1 MLINVLLS
9 STGQLLVIVE
19 FCAGGNL
26 LQYLR
31 RKRQDVL
38 DPLTTVKQI
47 EMGLQV
53 SRGMAFLSTQKV
65 CGDGEERIV
74 VIFVINCL
82 PLSLSQCV
90 HRDLAARN
98 ILLDHEGILKV
109 ADFGLARE
117 TLYSI
122 YTKTSK
128 VVSGIINTCTCITVL
143 S

>member
-82 PLSLSQCV
+82 PLSLS
-90 HRDLAARN
+90 LSASTG
-98 ILLDHEGILKV
+98 IWLLVI
-109 ADFGLARE
+109 F
-117 TLYSI
+117 YSI
-122 YTKTSK
+122 TKEF
-128 VVSGIINTCTCITVL
+128 
-143 S
+143 

>member
-65 CGDGEERIV
+65 CCGDGEERIV
-74 VIFVINCL
+74 VIIC
-82 PLSLSQCV
+82 
-90 HRDLAARN
+90 
-98 ILLDHEGILKV
+98 
-109 ADFGLARE
+109 
-117 TLYSI
+117 Y
-122 YTKTSK
+122 
-128 VVSGIINTCTCITVL
+128 
-143 S
+143 